1 MTNIKYWI
9 ENKDFQEYGDM
20 VVSDRLKQGVDI
32 EVTDLALDQYLRI
45 SNTAGVYIIADKETG
60 EVLKFGQSANLR
72 HRIQTQYKCVNNST
86 NNFIRES
93 IKERFKRVSFFVY
106 LIPNREVELI
116 GYKFR
121 TNLQKGLEEAIL
133 HDYYNEYKTI
143 PELNR
148 QRN

>member
-1 MTNIKYWI
+1 MDNIKYWT

-20 VVSDRLKQGVDI
+20 VVSDRLTQGVDV

-72 HRIQTQYKCVNNST
+72 HRIQTQYKCVSNST
-86 NNFIRES
+86 NNFIREN

-116 GYKFR
+116 GYKFK